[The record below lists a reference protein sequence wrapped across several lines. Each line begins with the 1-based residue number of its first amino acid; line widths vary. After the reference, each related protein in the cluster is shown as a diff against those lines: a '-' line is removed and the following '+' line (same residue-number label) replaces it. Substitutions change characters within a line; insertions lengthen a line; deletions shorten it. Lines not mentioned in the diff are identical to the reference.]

1 VIATLATLDGLE
13 AMAGLAEPLTRA
25 GYRLQ
30 LRSPGPMLSL
40 IPRPTW
46 GSRSPK
52 FERACFRLLC
62 FRNKEKTA

>member
-40 IPRPTW
+40 IPPHM
-46 GSRSPK
+46 G
-52 FERACFRLLC
+52 
-62 FRNKEKTA
+62 